1 MIDVARLLES
11 EPKAICFRNFGG
23 KGEQLVGNV
32 MATRKRLALA
42 FDISERDLLAE
53 LKQRLTKPI
62 APVEVASADAP
73 VHQVVWEGKGL
84 DLARL
89 PIHLQHSL
97 DGAPYISSSLDF
109 STEPGT
115 GRTNVGCRRI
125 MPLGR
130 AIASVDMNAPSD
142 FRAAF
147 LKSLEAKRP
156 MPAAFAIGSHP
167 ADFVGSK
174 ILLPASDELALI
186 GGVRGSAVPIVC
198 CRTIDQFVAADAEI
212 VLEGLIDAAGY
223 VESEGPYG
231 EYLGYHG
238 RLKRNPLFR
247 IAAITMRKDAV
258 FQTVTI
264 GEKAL
269 ATTDTAQLERNPRP
283 GRPWRQPCASRLPS
297 TQRPGPAVF
306 NARFSVRRRYA
317 GDPDAHPAFCAH
329 HAVSGRGPR
338 SLRIIV
344 TVNLSI
350 GMYTPPLGLNILAAH
365 SLFGVSMGDL
375 F

>member
-1 MIDVARLLES
+1 MALPGTVRASVSSPRLDEFRLRNFLDKLERHGELIYNDDPVELIDVARLLES
-11 EPKAICFRNFGG
+11 EPKAICFRNIGG

-42 FDISERDLLAE
+42 FDISERDLLSE

-73 VHQVVWEGKGL
+73 VHQVVWEGKDI

-147 LKSLEAKRP
+147 LKLSL
-156 MPAAFAIGSHP
+156 IH
-167 ADFVGSK
+167 
-174 ILLPASDELALI
+174 I
-186 GGVRGSAVPIVC
+186 
-198 CRTIDQFVAADAEI
+198 
-212 VLEGLIDAAGY
+212 
-223 VESEGPYG
+223 
-231 EYLGYHG
+231 
-238 RLKRNPLFR
+238 
-247 IAAITMRKDAV
+247 
-258 FQTVTI
+258 
-264 GEKAL
+264 
-269 ATTDTAQLERNPRP
+269 
-283 GRPWRQPCASRLPS
+283 
-297 TQRPGPAVF
+297 
-306 NARFSVRRRYA
+306 
-317 GDPDAHPAFCAH
+317 
-329 HAVSGRGPR
+329 
-338 SLRIIV
+338 
-344 TVNLSI
+344 
-350 GMYTPPLGLNILAAH
+350 
-365 SLFGVSMGDL
+365 
-375 F
+375 